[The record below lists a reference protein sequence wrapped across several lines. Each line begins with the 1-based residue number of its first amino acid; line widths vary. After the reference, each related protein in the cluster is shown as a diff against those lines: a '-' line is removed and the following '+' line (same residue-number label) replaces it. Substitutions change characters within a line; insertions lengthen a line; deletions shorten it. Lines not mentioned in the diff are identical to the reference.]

1 MRGLLMEL
9 THTAVMLVVLITL
22 LFCSA
27 FFSGSETA
35 LMAISKLRLRHLAK
49 TMPKRAA
56 SIERLLKEPERLIGT
71 ILLGNN
77 LVNVAMSAIATV
89 LAISVWGEAGIIYVT
104 GFLTVAILIFAEIT
118 PKVYAKYFNERVSVV
133 VAPIMHI
140 IMLIFNPIVFVV
152 TFVTNKL
159 MLLIGIDV
167 KKAERILFT
176 EAEVKTCI
184 DLAKDH
190 GTISA
195 DEKKLLS
202 RVFTLNDKTVEQVM
216 VPKEKMRVIDEKAS
230 LNDILEIMRK
240 TGYSRFPVV
249 KGSGIDVIG
258 MLYTKDVLS
267 LSSRKKPGPIRKIVR
282 PAYFISGDKTID
294 SQLRSFRIK
303 RIHQAVVLGND
314 AKPIGLI
321 TLEDI
326 LEELVGSIKDEHDF
340 D

>member
-1 MRGLLMEL
+1 MEI
-9 THTAVMLVVLITL
+9 TNAAAIFVVLAVL

-35 LMAISKLRLRHLAK
+35 LMAISKLRLRRLSE

-56 SIERLLKEPERLIGT
+56 SIERLLKEPEKLIGA

-77 LVNVAMSAIATV
+77 LVNVAMSALATA
-89 LAISVWGEAGIIYVT
+89 LAISVWGEKGIIYVT
-104 GFLTVAILIFAEIT
+104 GILTIAILIFAEIT
-118 PKVYAKYFNERVSVV
+118 PKIYAKYFNERVSIL
-133 VAPIMHI
+133 VAPVMHV
-140 IMLIFNPIVFVV
+140 IMLLFNPLVFVA
-152 TFVTNKL
+152 TFITNKL
-159 MLLIGIDV
+159 LLLFGVDV
-167 KKAERILFT
+167 KKAGRVLFT
-176 EAEVKTCI
+176 EAEVKSCI

-216 VPKEKMRVIDEKAS
+216 VPAEKMTVINEKAS
-230 LNDILEIMRK
+230 LDEILKIMRK

-249 KGSGIDVIG
+249 KGGGMDVIG
-258 MLYTKDVLS
+258 MIYTKDFMP
-267 LSSRKKPGPIRKIVR
+267 LSSEKKSVPIKKIIR
-282 PAYFISGDKTID
+282 PAYFISRDKTID
-294 SQLRSFRIK
+294 SQLRSFQIK
-303 RIHQAVVLGND
+303 RIHQAVVLGSD
-314 AKPIGLI
+314 GKPIGLI

>member
-1 MRGLLMEL
+1 MEI
-9 THTAVMLVVLITL
+9 TNAAAMFVVLAVL

-35 LMAISKLRLRHLAK
+35 LMAISKLRLRHLSE

-56 SIERLLKEPERLIGT
+56 SIERLLKEPEKLIGA

-77 LVNVAMSAIATV
+77 LVNVAMSAIATA
-89 LAISVWGEAGIIYVT
+89 LAISVWGERGIVYVT
-104 GFLTVAILIFAEIT
+104 GILTIAILIFAEIT
-118 PKVYAKYFNERVSVV
+118 PKVYAKYFNERVSLLI
-133 VAPIMHI
+133 APVMRVIM
-140 IMLIFNPIVFVV
+140 MFFNPVVIVV
-152 TFVTNKL
+152 TFITNKL
-159 MLLIGIDV
+159 LLLIGIDV
-167 KKAERILFT
+167 QKAERILFT

-216 VPKEKMRVIDEKAS
+216 VAREKMIVIDKNAS
-230 LNDILEIMRK
+230 LDEIRKIMRK

-249 KGSGIDVIG
+249 KGGGLDVIG
-258 MLYTKDVLS
+258 MIYTKDFLS
-267 LSSRKKPGPIRKIVR
+267 LSSEKKPVSIKKIIR
-282 PAYFISGDKTID
+282 PAYFIPHDKTID

-303 RIHQAVVLGND
+303 RIHQAVVLGSD
-314 AKPIGLI
+314 GKPIGLI

>member
-1 MRGLLMEL
+1 MEI
-9 THTAVMLVVLITL
+9 TNAAAMFVVLAVL

-35 LMAISKLRLRHLAK
+35 LMAISKLRLRRLSE

-56 SIERLLKEPERLIGT
+56 SIERLLKEPEKLIGA

-77 LVNVAMSAIATV
+77 LVNVAMSALATA
-89 LAISVWGEAGIIYVT
+89 LAISVWGEKGIIYVT
-104 GFLTVAILIFAEIT
+104 GILTIAILIFAEIT
-118 PKVYAKYFNERVSVV
+118 PKIYAKYFNERVSIL
-133 VAPIMHI
+133 VAPVMHFI
-140 IMLIFNPIVFVV
+140 ILLFNPLVFVA
-152 TFVTNKL
+152 TFITNKL
-159 MLLIGIDV
+159 LLLFGVDV
-167 KKAERILFT
+167 KKAGRVLFT
-176 EAEVKTCI
+176 EAEVKSCI

-216 VPKEKMRVIDEKAS
+216 VPAEKMTVINEKAS
-230 LNDILEIMRK
+230 LDEILKIMRK

-249 KGSGIDVIG
+249 KGGGMDVIG
-258 MLYTKDVLS
+258 MIYTKDFMP
-267 LSSRKKPGPIRKIVR
+267 SSSEKRSVPIKKIIR
-282 PAYFISGDKTID
+282 PAYFIAHDKTID
-294 SQLRSFRIK
+294 SQLRSFQIK
-303 RIHQAVVLGND
+303 RIHQAVVLGSD
-314 AKPIGLI
+314 GKPIGLI

>member
-1 MRGLLMEL
+1 MEIA
-9 THTAVMLVVLITL
+9 HAAVMFFVLAFG

-35 LMAISKLRLRHLAK
+35 LMAISKLRLRHLSE

-56 SIERLLKEPERLIGT
+56 SIERLLQEPEKLIGA

-77 LVNVAMSAIATV
+77 LVNVAMSAIATT
-89 LAISVWGEAGIIYVT
+89 LAISVWGERGIIYVT
-104 GFLTVAILIFAEIT
+104 VILTITILIFAEIT
-118 PKVYAKYFNERVSVV
+118 PKVYAKYFNERVSVL
-133 VAPIMHI
+133 VAPVMHVI
-140 IMLIFNPIVFVV
+140 ILLFNPVVFVA
-152 TFVTNKL
+152 TFITNKL
-159 MLLIGIDV
+159 LLLIGIDV
-167 KKAERILFT
+167 KKAGRVLFT
-176 EAEVKTCI
+176 EAEVKSCI

-195 DEKKLLS
+195 DEKRLLS

-216 VPKEKMRVIDEKAS
+216 VPRDKMMVIDENAS
-230 LNDILEIMRK
+230 PDDILKIMIR

-249 KGSGIDVIG
+249 KGGGMDVVG
-258 MLYTKDVLS
+258 MIYTKDFLS
-267 LSSRKKPGPIRKIVR
+267 LFSQKKPVSKNKIIR
-282 PAYFISGDKTID
+282 PAYFIAHGKTID

-303 RIHQAVVLGND
+303 RIHQAVVLSDDG
-314 AKPIGLI
+314 KPIGLI